1 MPSPS
6 SPRLRTTRIIQALL
20 ALALLPRVASLAEE
34 PCARPCGRDL
44 TCGALQSSFTC
55 DAISGLGCDCTGCC
69 STWLTRA
76 QHGTATGAGLPLDAD
91 AAPKGGRVLSEA
103 SPEPEDEI
111 LPEPSPEPS
120 PSPLPMPPTTG
131 GGEACARPC
140 GRGLT
145 CSTIYGAFTC
155 DVLSSGLGCDCTG
168 CCSTW
173 LTPLAPPAPPPP
185 LPPPPQSPAPLLPPM
200 APGGLVVGSTAE
212 LRTALEEG
220 SNHINLLPIVYT
232 LGGEPLNVSGG
243 DVTLEGLGG
252 EQGATL
258 DAEGL
263 SRAINVIGGGRLTL
277 RRVHIVNGV
286 AETGGGLLVQG
297 AGSSLLMLQ
306 ASVRDCVAI
315 GGMRDTDGGGELAQS
330 PPPLPALPVP
340 PTLTDH
346 ARCSAGPHAHRRA
359 LPDDGRERR
368 PGGEHDRRLRDGP
381 HRRRP
386 LCHTP
391 G

>member
-1 MPSPS
+1 MQIESETTWLAVILTVGTMLILFIFAQRARTREAKLQVAAAQMRYML
-6 SPRLRTTRIIQALL
+6 PRLSTF
-20 ALALLPRVASLAEE
+20 
-34 PCARPCGRDL
+34 L
-44 TCGALQSSFTC
+44 TE
-55 DAISGLGCDCTGCC
+55 
-69 STWLTRA
+69 
-76 QHGTATGAGLPLDAD
+76 GAGLDAKGGGGLDKERSFLLGLLDECPRCGEFFGEGTSKQDKRDHLACCADTAAIARKRRRDADDDAAAAKRDDAD
-91 AAPKGGRVLSEA
+91 AAAEAAQAKAVWEAAGKQVSQLWMLPDAALADMCGGV
-103 SPEPEDEI
+103 
-111 LPEPSPEPS
+111 
-120 PSPLPMPPTTG
+120 
-131 GGEACARPC
+131 
-140 GRGLT
+140 
-145 CSTIYGAFTC
+145 
-155 DVLSSGLGCDCTG
+155 
-168 CCSTW
+168 
-173 LTPLAPPAPPPP
+173 
-185 LPPPPQSPAPLLPPM
+185 
-200 APGGLVVGSTAE
+200 
-212 LRTALEEG
+212 
-220 SNHINLLPIVYT
+220 
-232 LGGEPLNVSGG
+232 
-243 DVTLEGLGG
+243 
-252 EQGATL
+252 
-258 DAEGL
+258 AEGL
-263 SRAINVIGGGRLTL
+263 SRAIDVIGGGRLTL

-315 GGMRDTDGGGELAQS
+315 GGIRDTDGGGELAQS